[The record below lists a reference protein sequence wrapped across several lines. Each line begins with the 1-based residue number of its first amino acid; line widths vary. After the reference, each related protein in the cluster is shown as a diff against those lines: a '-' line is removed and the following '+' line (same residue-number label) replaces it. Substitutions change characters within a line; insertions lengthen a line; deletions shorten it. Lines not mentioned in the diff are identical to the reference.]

1 MEGGIRMNRVQ
12 KAADQIERALELL
25 RRAKD
30 NLRYARNEQHIP
42 VAVQIAALEE
52 TLDILKDPE
61 CTPEYYEEMEDDD
74 Q

>member
-1 MEGGIRMNRVQ
+1 MNRVQ
-12 KAADQIERALELL
+12 KAAEQIELALELL

-30 NLRYARNEQHIP
+30 NLRYARNEQHVP

-52 TLDILKDPE
+52 TLNILKDPE
-61 CTPEYYEEMEDDD
+61 CTPEYWEEI

>member
-1 MEGGIRMNRVQ
+1 MNRVQ
-12 KAADQIERALELL
+12 KAAEQIERALELL

-30 NLRYARNEQHIP
+30 NLRYARKEQHVP

-52 TLDILKDPE
+52 TLNILKDPE
-61 CTPEYYEEMEDDD
+61 CTPEYWEEI